1 MRRAPDFSLYLV
13 TDRRL
18 AAPRT
23 IEGVVAA
30 AVRGGVTAVQLRE
43 KDCSTREFVEVA
55 RKLKETLAPLAVPL
69 IINDRADVAL
79 AMGADG
85 VHVGQS
91 DMHCRDLRRLLGP
104 HAIVGL
110 SVETPEQAERAAS
123 LPVDYLAVGPI
134 FSSPTK
140 PDAAPAWGLEKLS
153 ELRRHTSQILV
164 AIGGI
169 HAGNARE
176 VIAAGANGIA
186 VVSAICAATDP
197 EQAARDLRREISRR
211 TF

>member
-1 MRRAPDFSLYLV
+1 VKRAPDFSLYLV
-13 TDRRL
+13 TDRCL

-23 IEGVVAA
+23 IEDVVSA

-43 KDCSTREFVEVA
+43 KECSAREFVEVA
-55 RKLKETLAPLAVPL
+55 RKLKEILAPLTIPL

-79 AMGADG
+79 AVGADG

-91 DMHCRDLRRLLGP
+91 DMDCGDLRTLLGP
-104 HAIVGL
+104 DAIIGL
-110 SVETPEQAERAAS
+110 SVETPEHAERSAA
-123 LPVDYLAVGPI
+123 LPVDYLGVGPI

-153 ELRRHTSQILV
+153 ELRRRTPQILV

-169 HAGNARE
+169 NAGNARE

-186 VVSAICAATDP
+186 VVSAICAAADP
-197 EQAARDLRREISRR
+197 EQAAHDLRRRVSRH
-211 TF
+211 

>member
-1 MRRAPDFSLYLV
+1 MKRAPDFSLYLV
-13 TDRRL
+13 TDRCL

-23 IEGVVAA
+23 IEDVVSA

-43 KDCSTREFVEVA
+43 KECSAREFVEVA
-55 RKLKETLAPLAVPL
+55 RKLKEILAPLTIPL

-79 AMGADG
+79 AVGADG

-91 DMHCRDLRRLLGP
+91 DMDCGDLRTLLGP
-104 HAIVGL
+104 DAIIGL
-110 SVETPEQAERAAS
+110 SVETPEHAERSAA
-123 LPVDYLAVGPI
+123 LPVDYLGVGPI

-153 ELRRHTSQILV
+153 ELRRRTPQILV

-169 HAGNARE
+169 NAGNARE

-186 VVSAICAATDP
+186 VVSAICAAADP
-197 EQAARDLRREISRR
+197 EQAAHDLRRRVSRH
-211 TF
+211 